1 MVDWKRLGFAALSAA
16 LIGGLI
22 AILLFA
28 PKVFV
33 ILGEVA
39 VVCIIVGIIIAI
51 FYKALGD

>member
-16 LIGGLI
+16 LVGGLI